1 MDIHI
6 LLIFVKKY
14 GKFVLLGFFLCIFV
28 LVVRQLLHSS
38 LATFDET
45 VYGFVSGFRSSTLT
59 FIFRT
64 ISFFSGPYF
73 LFILSLC
80 LFFVF
85 KSTKYSLLSLLNLI
99 VIVLFNQGLK
109 LLFSRP
115 RPFEWMLVGET
126 GYSFP
131 SGHAM
136 VSVAFYGMIIYLIWR
151 TNLDKKYKKLWT
163 IILVV
168 LVLLIGL
175 SRIYLGVHYASDI
188 VAGFTISLSY
198 LIIATSLIDYY
209 LKIKSNRKK
218 S

>member
-1 MDIHI
+1 MN
-6 LLIFVKKY
+6 FVKKY

-64 ISFFSGPYF
+64 ISFFSGSYF

-131 SGHAM
+131 SGHSM
-136 VSVAFYGMIIYLIWR
+136 VSAAVYGLLIYLIFGKESTGIPKEILKEHLDR
-151 TNLDKKYKKLWT
+151 CYRLPMKDDARSLNLSNCVAIVTYE
-163 IILVV
+163 ILRQQNYFSLARKEV
-168 LVLLIGL
+168 L
-175 SRIYLGVHYASDI
+175 
-188 VAGFTISLSY
+188 
-198 LIIATSLIDYY
+198 
-209 LKIKSNRKK
+209 K
-218 S
+218 